1 MAEEH
6 DSLRQWSLLIA
17 MGAAVGLIAL
27 NETAVGLTLP
37 TIRHELDM
45 SAGAAH
51 WVVNSYLLVLA
62 AFIAVFG
69 KLGDLMGLKPLYFGG
84 VAVFGLTSVVCAVTN
99 DGTVLI
105 VARAVQGLGAAALYP
120 ASLAMSTMIFP
131 PEREGWAL
139 GVFSGVAAGFLVLG
153 PLVGGFFTEVVSWR
167 WIFWINVPLAISIIA
182 LVLVCRF
189 NNPKE
194 PAPRRFD
201 VVGLVTLVGGLSAL
215 VVGLMEAASWG
226 WNAVVT
232 WAVFAAAAILLAAF
246 TIAELRQTEPLIRVI
261 MFADGI
267 FSFANL
273 ATFVGMFQRMVL
285 AIFGALYLQQVL
297 GMNPLVAGLALLP
310 AMVPIPIAAIYAGKL
325 SDRMSSLR
333 LTMIGLAV
341 IGIGCFWIAG
351 AMVIENYYV
360 LVPALVIWGIFMALT
375 LAPPRKAAIAQ
386 VDEDLRGEASGI
398 LLAAQLLGA
407 TVGVA
412 FASAVLQITGSYVA
426 VFSATAVV
434 TLIILALG
442 PFMSRTG
449 RRT

>member
-1 MAEEH
+1 MNENI
-6 DSLRQWSLLIA
+6 RNWSLLIA

-37 TIRHELDM
+37 TIRHELGM
-45 SAGAAH
+45 SAGASH
-51 WVVNSYLLVLA
+51 WVVNAYLLVLA

-69 KLGDLMGLKPLYFGG
+69 KLGDLVGLRPIYFGG
-84 VAVFGLTSVVCAVTN
+84 VLVFGLSSIVCAAAD

-167 WIFWINVPLAISIIA
+167 WIFWINVPLAVGIIA
-182 LVLVCRF
+182 LVIVCRF
-189 NNPKE
+189 KSPRE

-201 VVGLVTLVGGLSAL
+201 IAGLVTLVAGLAAL
-215 VVGLMEAASWG
+215 VIGLMEGAAWG
-226 WNAVVT
+226 WDALQT
-232 WAVFAAAAILLAAF
+232 WAVFAVAAVLLTVF
-246 TIAELRQTEPLIRVI
+246 TIVELRHPLPLIRVA
-261 MFADGI
+261 MFGDGI

-273 ATFVGMFQRMVL
+273 ATFIGMFQRMVL
-285 AIFGALYLQQVL
+285 AVFGALYLQHNL

-310 AMVPIPIAAIYAGKL
+310 AMVPIPIAAVYAGKL
-325 SDRMSSLR
+325 ADRMSSLR
-333 LTMIGLAV
+333 LTLIGLLV
-341 IGIGCFWIAG
+341 VGLVFVWVAG
-351 AMVIENYYV
+351 AMLLESYAV

-375 LAPPRKAAIAQ
+375 LAPPRKAALAQ
-386 VDEDLRGEASGI
+386 VDDDMRGEASGI
-398 LLAAQLLGA
+398 LLGTQLLGA

-412 FASAVLQITGSYVA
+412 FASAVLQITDSYAA
-426 VFSATAVV
+426 VFLATAAV
-434 TLIILALG
+434 TLAILALG
-442 PFMSRTG
+442 PVMARASR
-449 RRT
+449 RQ

>member
-1 MAEEH
+1 MN
-6 DSLRQWSLLIA
+6 DSLRNWSLLIA

-37 TIRHELDM
+37 TIRHELGM
-45 SAGAAH
+45 SAGGAH
-51 WVVNSYLLVLA
+51 WVVNAYLLVLA

-69 KLGDLMGLKPLYFGG
+69 KLGDIVGLKPLYFGG
-84 VAVFGLTSVVCAVTN
+84 VAVFGLTSVACAVTN

-105 VARAVQGLGAAALYP
+105 AARAVQGLGAAALYP

-153 PLVGGFFTEVVSWR
+153 PLVGGFFTEVVTWR
-167 WIFWINVPLAISIIA
+167 WIFWINVPLAIGIIA

-189 NNPKE
+189 NNPRE
-194 PAPRRFD
+194 PVPRRFD
-201 VVGLVTLVGGLSAL
+201 VFGLVTLVAGLSAL
-215 VVGLMEAASWG
+215 VVGLMEGAAWG
-226 WNAVVT
+226 WDAGLT
-232 WAVFAAAAILLAAF
+232 WAVFAVAAVLLAAF
-246 TIAELRQTEPLIRVI
+246 TVVELRQAEPLIRVV
-261 MFADGI
+261 MFGDGI

-273 ATFVGMFQRMVL
+273 ATFIGMFQRMVL

-297 GMNPLVAGLALLP
+297 GMSPLWAGLALLP

-325 SDRMSSLR
+325 SDRMSTLR
-333 LTMIGLAV
+333 LTIIGLGA
-341 IGIGCFWIAG
+341 ISLGCIWMAG
-351 AMVIENYYV
+351 AMVLQSFYV
-360 LVPALVIWGIFMALT
+360 LVPALVLWGIFMALT

-386 VDEDLRGEASGI
+386 VDEDMRGEASGI

-412 FASAVLQITGSYVA
+412 FASAVFQITDSYAA
-426 VFSATAVV
+426 VFFATAGV
-434 TLIILALG
+434 TLAILALG
-442 PFMSRTG
+442 PLMTRASHRK
-449 RRT
+449 